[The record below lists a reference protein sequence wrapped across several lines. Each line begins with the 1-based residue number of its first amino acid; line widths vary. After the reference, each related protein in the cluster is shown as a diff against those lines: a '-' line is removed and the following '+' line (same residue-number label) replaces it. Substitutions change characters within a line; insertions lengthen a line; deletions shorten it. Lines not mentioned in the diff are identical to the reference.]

1 MGVQDIFGP
10 TANFTGIVSN
20 EYLRV
25 GNIIQNAKIEVDEEG
40 TIAAAVTGN
49 YHCNL
54 IRVLSMQ
61 RSLQIVVLMLIK
73 LQNLRL
79 YRSWL
84 TWHQLS

>member
-1 MGVQDIFGP
+1 MGIQDIFSP
-10 TANFTGIVSN
+10 TANFTGIVPN

-25 GNIIQNAKIEVDEEG
+25 GNIIQNAKIEVDEKG

-54 IRVLSMQ
+54 IFLLMQ
-61 RSLQIVVLMLIK
+61 RSLQIAVLMLIK

-84 TWHQLS
+84 ACHQLS